1 MRRFQWC
8 VWMLLGCGQGRA
20 GRGTCGRERSSLSH
34 WYTWPPGQSVP
45 SGDVQTAEKK
55 KYGVSKYTT
64 HFNTPKD
71 QEAELFY
78 EWHSVSMIPKMTL
91 RFNCSL
97 RFIEI
102 KKSVILMLYYNEMM
116 LIKISKRKRC
126 MEQSPGETKHMLSS
140 PSAVI
145 RIALSNSWHINAY
158 DIVPAR
164 EVHLSLGIWIFIG
177 GRHGASTVANHNH
190 SGFSLSR
197 GRTDSLWPV
206 VPTINHIVNT
216 NHLMCPDAPGKQ
228 RYYYQGEYSKD
239 LDIIFQK
246 QIKR

>member
-1 MRRFQWC
+1 MGKWTQSKHSRNPQTKCLCWRSRWSTGESHEEISMVC
-8 VWMLLGCGQGRA
+8 LNVTRSWSGQGRKGNLWQGKVILITLVHLA
-20 GRGTCGRERSSLSH
+20 
-34 WYTWPPGQSVP
+34 TW
-45 SGDVQTAEKK
+45 AECAQWGCSNSRKK

-97 RFIEI
+97 GFIEI

-145 RIALSNSWHINAY
+145 RIALSNS
-158 DIVPAR
+158 
-164 EVHLSLGIWIFIG
+164 
-177 GRHGASTVANHNH
+177 
-190 SGFSLSR
+190 
-197 GRTDSLWPV
+197 
-206 VPTINHIVNT
+206 
-216 NHLMCPDAPGKQ
+216 
-228 RYYYQGEYSKD
+228 
-239 LDIIFQK
+239 
-246 QIKR
+246 